1 MRAIGWQKIPSALVE
16 LTLHGGDCIMK
27 STKLRVR
34 PVVAA
39 LASLLA
45 FPTAAYAATVANPL
59 CPDNTALFDPDSG
72 QDINVPAG
80 FKVSVFANDLNF
92 PTGIAFLG
100 NAQRFEGN
108 VLESGQ

>member
-1 MRAIGWQKIPSALVE
+1 MRALRRSNIRIAVLE
-16 LTLHGGDCIMK
+16 LTHHEGVCIMQLK
-27 STKLRVR
+27 DLRVR

-80 FKVSVFANDLNF
+80 FKVSVFAKDLNF

-100 NAQRFEGN
+100 NAQHFE
-108 VLESGQ
+108 V